1 MESFPIQH
9 FIVLAQEEPQ
19 LFDPINL
26 LPIGLIFIIAYFLLL
41 RPAGRE
47 KAEKQT
53 MIDKLKKNDQVET
66 IGGILATVVRVKKEQ
81 GEVLLRL
88 DKKSGTEML
97 VNIRAISA
105 VLGKKTGGNSNTES
119 EESESN
125 EPPES

>member
-9 FIVLAQEEPQ
+9 FILLAQEPQ
-19 LFDPINL
+19 LFDPVNL

-81 GEVLLRL
+81 GEVILRL
-88 DKKSGTEML
+88 DKKSGAEMV

-105 VLGKKTGGNSNTES
+105 VLGKKPGGNSKTES

-125 EPPES
+125 DTPKS